1 MVLLRAAAWLGD
13 AMRAMSERRRA
24 GQSPAPRVGALRVR
38 D

>member
-1 MVLLRAAAWLGD
+1 MVLLRAAVWLGD

-24 GQSPAPRVGALRVR
+24 GQTPAPREVQKVR

>member
-13 AMRAMSERRRA
+13 AMRAMSEQRRA
-24 GQSPAPRVGALRVR
+24 GHPPAPREGAVVR